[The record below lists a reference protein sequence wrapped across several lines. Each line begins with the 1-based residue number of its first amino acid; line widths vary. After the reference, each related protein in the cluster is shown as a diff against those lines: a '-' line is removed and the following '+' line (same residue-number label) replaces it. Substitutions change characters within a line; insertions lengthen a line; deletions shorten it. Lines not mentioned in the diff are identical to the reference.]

1 LKGKWGGAGRRRLA
15 TRVALPTSRELNKNT
30 QLENVAMSS
39 N

>member
-1 LKGKWGGAGRRRLA
+1 LVSRPPPP
-15 TRVALPTSRELNKNT
+15 RVALPTSRELNKNT